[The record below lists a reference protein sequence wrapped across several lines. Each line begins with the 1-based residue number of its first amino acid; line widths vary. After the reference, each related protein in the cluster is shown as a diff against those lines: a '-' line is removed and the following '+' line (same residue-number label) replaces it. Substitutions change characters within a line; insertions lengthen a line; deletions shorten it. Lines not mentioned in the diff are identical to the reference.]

1 MPVDAAVAQVMAAW
15 DSGVLGKGE
24 VVARLVDLLTATNVA
39 EVVAAVPGPWRA
51 QFETRLRA
59 ISQEGPLINIP
70 ISGGSS
76 QEQDADFDEVIRP
89 AIRAWVRQQG

>member
-1 MPVDAAVAQVMAAW
+1 MPVDAAVAKVMASW
-15 DSGVLGKGE
+15 DSGALGKGE

-51 QFETRLRA
+51 PFEARLRA
-59 ISQEGPLINIP
+59 IGQQGPLVD
-70 ISGGSS
+70 ISLGNPSH
-76 QEQDADFDEVIRP
+76 EPDAHFEDVIRP

>member
-39 EVVAAVPGPWRA
+39 EVVAAVPGSWRA
-51 QFETRLRA
+51 PFETRLRA
-59 ISQEGPLINIP
+59 ISQQGPLVNT
-70 ISGGSS
+70 SGGGSS
-76 QEQDADFDEVIRP
+76 QEQDVYFEEVIRP